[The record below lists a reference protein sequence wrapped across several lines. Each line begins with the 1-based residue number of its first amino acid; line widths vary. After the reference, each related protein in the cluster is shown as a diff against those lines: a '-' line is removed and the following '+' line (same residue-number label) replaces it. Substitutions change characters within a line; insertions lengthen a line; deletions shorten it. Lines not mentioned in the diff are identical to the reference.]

1 MEQYLETMTKFLRA
15 SSKFGKL
22 FESRTLVFCFSS
34 DSSHWLQSAYF
45 IVLLIEMNFQ
55 DNEKVKAAVT
65 IQRFYRAYVARK
77 VYSRLLAE
85 ELNKVT
91 V

>member
-1 MEQYLETMTKFLRA
+1 MR
-15 SSKFGKL
+15 
-22 FESRTLVFCFSS
+22 
-34 DSSHWLQSAYF
+34 WLL
-45 IVLLIEMNFQ
+45 IVSLIEMDFQ

-85 ELNKVT
+85 ELNKVKC
-91 V
+91 